1 MSDVFDIFSAGGD
14 VCAFVERKL
23 TRLPEVQPAVATHI
37 RLEAGMQVEMLFQ
50 ILLASKFVLAVFTH
64 EMPHS

>member
-1 MSDVFDIFSAGGD
+1 M
-14 VCAFVERKL
+14 CAFVERKL

-50 ILLASKFVLAVFTH
+50 ILLASKFVLAVLTH